1 MATNPKPENPIF
13 NNWSNTLLQ
22 WNCTYYSGSKVV
34 QQAEVRRQYRVV
46 LEMLKYKLKLE
57 KWLRTIEV
65 SCNILWLQILL
76 YVLRENFDI

>member
-1 MATNPKPENPIF
+1 M
-13 NNWSNTLLQ
+13 
-22 WNCTYYSGSKVV
+22 

-46 LEMLKYKLKLE
+46 LEMPKYELKLE